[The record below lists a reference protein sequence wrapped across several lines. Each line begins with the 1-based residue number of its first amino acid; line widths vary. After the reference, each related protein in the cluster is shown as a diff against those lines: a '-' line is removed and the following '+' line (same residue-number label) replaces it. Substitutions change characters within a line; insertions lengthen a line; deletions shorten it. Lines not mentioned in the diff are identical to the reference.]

1 MYLGPQDS
9 DTKKSRHE
17 STYNIY
23 DETLNIQL
31 EMVRIRVI
39 LHVTSTNVSPWTHHT
54 FSHLSSSVSQQIRS
68 LSVQYLNT
76 ESLLLRE
83 FQYR

>member
-31 EMVRIRVI
+31 KMLRIRVI
-39 LHVTSTNVSPWTHHT
+39 LHVH
-54 FSHLSSSVSQQIRS
+54 QCIS
-68 LSVQYLNT
+68 LDT
-76 ESLLLRE
+76 PH
-83 FQYR
+83 F